1 MFLAKMRET
10 SGKAADTN
18 FAIEQVKRIDKE
30 VSKMFGVTPQT
41 IVAYVR
47 EKNMPYHRIGKDGQY
62 KFLQSEI
69 HNWSKKQ

>member
-1 MFLAKMRET
+1 VNIGIKTNYET
-10 SGKAADTN
+10 DERLDEFEPYLN
-18 FAIEQVKRIDKE
+18 LKE